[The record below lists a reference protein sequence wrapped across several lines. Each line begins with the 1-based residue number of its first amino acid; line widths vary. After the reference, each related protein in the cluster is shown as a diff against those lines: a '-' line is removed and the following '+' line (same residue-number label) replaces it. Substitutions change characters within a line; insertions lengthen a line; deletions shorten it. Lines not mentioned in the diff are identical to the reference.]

1 MMSLAALYIFCRF
14 THFVAVM
21 LMFGLSI
28 FTAMLVPDRF
38 SVLIDA
44 RLRLGVII
52 NTVVALITAIG
63 WLVIQAGLMG
73 DGWQDTYDPEIW
85 RAVLGTTF
93 GKIWQWQ
100 ILVAVV
106 TTGFLF
112 INNQKARNILMLI
125 SSTILLSCHAFIG
138 HAVIHDGVLGILHQ
152 INQVIHLL
160 SAGYWFGGLWPFL
173 LCLQFL
179 RIRNELAVGLDRQV
193 MISMMRFSTYGHIA
207 VILIIV
213 TGMIS
218 SLILLPDWP
227 EYSGTEY
234 QSMLW
239 LKIALVAA
247 MVMLALINR
256 YILVPKLR
264 QPGRYQLLIIS
275 SWIEIIFGALVLLCV
290 AVFATYQPI

>member
-1 MMSLAALYIFCRF
+1 MSLAALYIFCRF

-138 HAVIHDGVLGILHQ
+138 HAVIHDGMLGILHQ

>member
-1 MMSLAALYIFCRF
+1 MSLAALYIFCRF
-14 THFVAVM
+14 AHFVAVM

-28 FTAMLVPDRF
+28 FTVMLIPARL

-44 RLRLGVII
+44 RLRLGII
-52 NTVVALITAIG
+52 ISTIVALITVIG

-73 DGWQDTYDPEIW
+73 DGWQDTYDLEVW
-85 RAVLGTTF
+85 LAVLRTNF
-93 GKIWQWQ
+93 GKVWQWQ
-100 ILVAVV
+100 ILISIV
-106 TTGFLF
+106 TTGLLF
-112 INNQKARNILMLI
+112 INNQKTRNILMLI
-125 SSTILLSCHAFIG
+125 GSAILLSCHAFIG
-138 HAVIHDGVLGILHQ
+138 HAVIHDGALGILHQ

-173 LCLQFL
+173 LCLQLL
-179 RIRNELAVGLDRQV
+179 RMRNELAVGLDRQV

-213 TGMIS
+213 TGIIS
-218 SLILLPDWP
+218 SLILLPGWP

-239 LKIALVAA
+239 LKIVLVAA

-264 QPGRYQLLIIS
+264 QPGRYQLLIIN
-275 SWIEIIFGALVLLCV
+275 SWIEIIFGALALLCV
-290 AVFATYQPI
+290 AIFATYQPI

>member
-1 MMSLAALYIFCRF
+1 MSLAALYIFCRF

>member
-1 MMSLAALYIFCRF
+1 MSLAALYIFCRF

-28 FTAMLVPDRF
+28 FTAMLVPDRL

-73 DGWQDTYDPEIW
+73 DGWQDTYNPEIW
-85 RAVLGTTF
+85 LAVLGTTF

-125 SSTILLSCHAFIG
+125 SSTILLSCHALIG
-138 HAVIHDGVLGILHQ
+138 HAVIHDGMLGILHQ

-193 MISMMRFSTYGHIA
+193 MISMVRFSTYGHIA

-264 QPGRYQLLIIS
+264 QPGRYQLLIIN